1 MPGPAFWA
9 ASAVSTKMPV
19 PMMAPMPIMV
29 SWKAP
34 SERLR
39 LFFSAVAMISS
50 SGLMRQFMVG
60 PPREVVPDCRGAT
73 RPTARVSDDRRTAAY
88 AGRPDGAGSGQVV

>member
-1 MPGPAFWA
+1 MMNDTIMPGPAFWA

-39 LFFSAVAMISS
+39 LFFSAVARISS
-50 SGLMRQFMVG
+50 SGLMRRPMSV
-60 PPREVVPDCRGAT
+60 PPQERF
-73 RPTARVSDDRRTAAY
+73 RRL
-88 AGRPDGAGSGQVV
+88 